1 MDFPTSAKLNINNFD
16 ANGVNN
22 QPLNHVP
29 VIDKYIM
36 LIITIK
42 HALSQKIYMS
52 RLMGKPTICI
62 GENKAADQ
70 LRGYR
75 EADQRLCFCYTDS
88 TFPLLPK
95 SEISSF

>member
-42 HALSQKIYMS
+42 HALSQKKNILHAIFILIM
-52 RLMGKPTICI
+52 
-62 GENKAADQ
+62 
-70 LRGYR
+70 
-75 EADQRLCFCYTDS
+75 
-88 TFPLLPK
+88 
-95 SEISSF
+95 